1 MDLALSFWTLQIPDV
16 LLDPSITR
24 VSIDQLTF
32 FSLEAME
39 RGIKIKKDLANRETS
54 GHLVAHPSLFLI

>member
-54 GHLVAHPSLFLI
+54 GPLVAHPSLFLI